1 MKTSSSSI
9 KFPIVTRKEKSS
21 KIKKTI
27 QTQQGNLESS
37 LITNKN
43 FSLKSKKNNENDIKI
58 TKKPHFSDVF
68 RRINFDVTSSNDK
81 KEILFIQN
89 KLQSIKAISAQ
100 IKKIEQQKKPLIVD
114 KKRSFSLDDYQFE
127 LMKSAKRS
135 LCHDSLR
142 RLGFEMKKISET
154 DKVNKN
160 KVVMFKGRWSET
172 LMKIFPYIPDY
183 LVDEFQKF

>member
-1 MKTSSSSI
+1 MS
-9 KFPIVTRKEKSS
+9 
-21 KIKKTI
+21 
-27 QTQQGNLESS
+27 
-37 LITNKN
+37 NK
-43 FSLKSKKNNENDIKI
+43 
-58 TKKPHFSDVF
+58 KKPS
-68 RRINFDVTSSNDK
+68 
-81 KEILFIQN
+81 
-89 KLQSIKAISAQ
+89 
-100 IKKIEQQKKPLIVD
+100 IVD

-160 KVVMFKGRWSET
+160 KIVMFKGRWSET